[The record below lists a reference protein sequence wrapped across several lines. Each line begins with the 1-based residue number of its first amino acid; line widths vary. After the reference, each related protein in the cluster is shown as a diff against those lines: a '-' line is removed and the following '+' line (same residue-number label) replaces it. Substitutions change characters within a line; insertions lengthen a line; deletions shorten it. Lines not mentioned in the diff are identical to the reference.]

1 MIKRITI
8 LLTATILVA
17 GCAPTPQRPTE
28 PIPQLQL
35 VETLETDADRLL
47 DYYAYMIN
55 LQGDTLLREYRHVKK
70 ANGEN
75 PNDFN
80 RMQLI
85 MLLSSPSAPFRNNEL
100 AQTMLKDWLQDD
112 YHRYS
117 KLRPLALLYDNYLSE
132 LGRQTRVIN
141 QTRKD
146 LRQSKEASARQSK
159 ELGAAQE
166 HSKEL
171 QEKLDALMEMEKNLI
186 ERQQVTQPDKP

>member
-1 MIKRITI
+1 MNSGIIILMIA
-8 LLTATILVA
+8 LALVA
-17 GCAPTPQRPTE
+17 GCAPLPQKPTE

-55 LQGDTLLREYRHVKK
+55 LQGDTLLREYRQVKK
-70 ANGEN
+70 QHQEN
-75 PNDFN
+75 PNNFN
-80 RMQLI
+80 RMQMI

-100 AQTMLKDWLQDD
+100 AHAMLKAWLQDD
-112 YHRYS
+112 YYRYS
-117 KLRPLALLYDNYLSE
+117 KLRPLALLYDNYLAE
-132 LGRQTRVIN
+132 LSQQTTMLN
-141 QTRKD
+141 QARKD
-146 LRQSKEASARQSK
+146 LRQNKEDTARLSR

>member
-1 MIKRITI
+1 MRRRIFI
-8 LLTATILVA
+8 ALIAASCVA
-17 GCAPTPQRPTE
+17 GCAPTPKKPEE

-55 LQGDTLLREYRHVKK
+55 LQGDTLLREYRNVKK
-70 ANGEN
+70 ENEEN

-80 RMQLI
+80 NMQLI
-85 MLLSSPSAPFRNNEL
+85 MLLSSPSAPFRNTQR
-100 AQTMLKDWLQDD
+100 AHAMLEQWLRDD

-117 KLRPLALLYDNYLSE
+117 KLRPLALLFDNYLSE
-132 LGRQTRVIN
+132 MSRQSVVIN

-146 LRQSKEASARQSK
+146 LRQSKEDAARQAR

-171 QEKLDALMEMEKNLI
+171 QEKLDALMEMERNLI

>member
-1 MIKRITI
+1 MSRRII
-8 LLTATILVA
+8 IALIAANLVA
-17 GCAPTPQRPTE
+17 SCAPAPQKPTE

-55 LQGDTLLREYRHVKK
+55 LQGDTLLREYRQVKK
-70 ANGEN
+70 QNQQN
-75 PNDFN
+75 PNNFN

-100 AQTMLKDWLQDD
+100 AHAMLKAWLQDD
-112 YHRYS
+112 YYRYS

-132 LGRQTRVIN
+132 LDRKTTVLN

-146 LRQSKEASARQSK
+146 LRQSKEVTARQSQ
-159 ELGAAQE
+159 ELGAAKE

-171 QEKLDALMEMEKNLI
+171 QEKLNALMEMEKNLI

>member
-1 MIKRITI
+1 MSRRII
-8 LLTATILVA
+8 IALIAANLVA
-17 GCAPTPQRPTE
+17 SCAPAPQKPTE

-55 LQGDTLLREYRHVKK
+55 LQGDTLLREYRQVKK
-70 ANGEN
+70 QNQQN
-75 PNDFN
+75 PNNFN

-100 AQTMLKDWLQDD
+100 AHAMLKAWLQDD
-112 YHRYS
+112 YYRYS

-132 LGRQTRVIN
+132 LDRKTTVLN

-146 LRQSKEASARQSK
+146 LRQSKEVTARQSQ
-159 ELGAAQE
+159 ELGAAKE

>member
-1 MIKRITI
+1 VLIAASCI
-8 LLTATILVA
+8 A
-17 GCAPTPQRPTE
+17 GCAPTPQKPTE

-55 LQGDTLLREYRHVKK
+55 LQGDTLLREYRNVKK
-70 ANGEN
+70 ENETN

-80 RMQLI
+80 NMQLI
-85 MLLSSPSAPFRNNEL
+85 MLLSSPSAPFRNTQR
-100 AQTMLKDWLQDD
+100 AQAMLEQWLQND

-117 KLRPLALLYDNYLSE
+117 KLRPLAQLFDNYLSE
-132 LGRQTRVIN
+132 MTRQTVVIN

-146 LRQSKEASARQSK
+146 LRQSKEDAARLAR

-171 QEKLDALMEMEKNLI
+171 QEKLDALMEMERNLI

>member
-1 MIKRITI
+1 MLIC
-8 LLTATILVA
+8 ASFAA
-17 GCAPTPQRPTE
+17 GCAPTPQKPTE

-55 LQGDTLLREYRHVKK
+55 LQGDTLLREYRLVKK
-70 ANGEN
+70 DNQVH
-75 PNDFN
+75 PDDFN

-85 MLLSSPSAPFRNNEL
+85 MLLSSPSAPFRNNED
-100 AQTMLKDWLQDD
+100 AHAMLKAWLQDD

-117 KLRPLALLYDNYLSE
+117 KLRPLALLYDNYLTE
-132 LGRQTRVIN
+132 AIRQTKLIN

-146 LRQSKEASARQSK
+146 LRQSKEESARQSR
-159 ELGAAQE
+159 ELSAAQE

-171 QEKLDALMEMEKNLI
+171 QEKLVAIMEMEKNLI

>member
-1 MIKRITI
+1 MSRIIITTLI
-8 LLTATILVA
+8 AANLVA
-17 GCAPTPQRPTE
+17 GCAPAPQKPTE

-55 LQGDTLLREYRHVKK
+55 LQGDTLLREYRQVKK
-70 ANGEN
+70 QNQQN
-75 PNDFN
+75 PNNFN

-100 AQTMLKDWLQDD
+100 AHAMLKAWLQDD
-112 YHRYS
+112 YYRYS

-132 LGRQTRVIN
+132 LDRKTTVLN

-146 LRQSKEASARQSK
+146 LRQSKEVTARQSQ
-159 ELGAAQE
+159 ELGAAKE

>member
-1 MIKRITI
+1 MIRRILI
-8 LLTATILVA
+8 ALIVVGLTAA
-17 GCAPTPQRPTE
+17 CAPSPTKPTE

-55 LQGDTLLREYRHVKK
+55 LQGDTLLREYRQVKK
-70 ANGEN
+70 QYQEN
-75 PNDFN
+75 PNNFN

-100 AQTMLKDWLQDD
+100 AHAMLRAWLQDD
-112 YHRYS
+112 YYRYS
-117 KLRPLALLYDNYLSE
+117 KLRPLALLYDNYLAE
-132 LGRQTRVIN
+132 LSRQTTVLN

-146 LRQSKEASARQSK
+146 LRQTKEEAARQSR

-166 HSKEL
+166 HSREL